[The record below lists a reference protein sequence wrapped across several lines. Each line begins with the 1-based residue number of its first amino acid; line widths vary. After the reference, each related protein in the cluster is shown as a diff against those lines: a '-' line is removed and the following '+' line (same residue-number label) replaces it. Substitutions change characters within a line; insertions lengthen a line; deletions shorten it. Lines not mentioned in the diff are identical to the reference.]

1 MKATLDFTL
10 HPSPNRREP
19 LCLSAFQGVKGGA
32 NPSPTLHP
40 PFTGNCVLTF
50 SFLSQENKILPLP
63 WQYFAPTR
71 HKTKRRDRKKSP
83 SGRLFFPV
91 RESTHLV
98 KEQIES
104 PKTTNPERAKT
115 SKKGEGWVKGGEGLA
130 PPFTSQ
136 NPSVYRHFRRK
147 GEG

>member
-1 MKATLDFTL
+1 M
-10 HPSPNRREP
+10 
-19 LCLSAFQGVKGGA
+19 
-32 NPSPTLHP
+32 
-40 PFTGNCVLTF
+40 
-50 SFLSQENKILPLP
+50 PLP

-71 HKTKRRDRKKSP
+71 HKTKRRDRKNIL
-83 SGRLFFPV
+83 RDDYFFPV

-115 SKKGEGWVKGGEGLA
+115 SKKGEGWVKGEGLA
-130 PPFTSQ
+130 APFTSQ
-136 NPSVYRHFRRK
+136 THSVYRHFGRK